1 MNWIVFVLTM
11 IIAILMVICY
21 ALLVMLSNE
30 KDKESKDGRF
40 NKAE

>member
-21 ALLVMLSNE
+21 SLLAMLSNE
-30 KDKESKDGRF
+30 RDKESKDERSRR
-40 NKAE
+40 